1 MAKAAI
7 PHNSIGKTLKTARER
22 RGLSLQQTAEK
33 AGIDPTLLSRMER
46 GVVRDVKL
54 TTLAS
59 LAATLTFSLDDFAT
73 EAKLLPR
80 KRYIGPDGIA
90 DADIAPL
97 VVEAALLH
105 ERLVKLQKRG
115 VTLSRTKAPN

>member
-1 MAKAAI
+1 MAKAAR
-7 PHNSIGKTLKTARER
+7 PPNHIGNALKTARER

-46 GVVRDVKL
+46 GIVHDVKL

-59 LAATLTFSLDDFAT
+59 LARTLTFSLDDFAT

-80 KRYIGPDGIA
+80 RRYIGPDGLA
-90 DADIAPL
+90 DADLAPI
-97 VVEAALLH
+97 VAEVSRLH
-105 ERLVKLQKRG
+105 ARLVQLQKRTADLG
-115 VTLSRTKAPN
+115 RVKI

>member
-7 PHNSIGKTLKTARER
+7 PYNSIGKALKSARER

-54 TTLAS
+54 STLAALATTL
-59 LAATLTFSLDDFAT
+59 TLSLDDFAT
-73 EAKLLPR
+73 EAKLLSR
-80 KRYIGPDGIA
+80 KRYIGPDGIG
-90 DADIAPL
+90 DAELAPIIA
-97 VVEAALLH
+97 EASSLH
-105 ERLVKLQKRG
+105 ARLVKLQRRASE
-115 VTLSRTKAPN
+115 LSRTKT